1 MWIHTLMREIQ
12 IPCPSTT
19 KLWCDNIGAK
29 YLSANPVFHARTK
42 HVEIDYHFV
51 RERIAMK
58 LLEID
63 FVPSRD
69 QVDDAFTKPLP
80 IWQLE
85 IFKHN
90 LKFALL

>member
-29 YLSANPVFHARTK
+29 YLK